1 MKAVP
6 KVNTDGLYLED
17 TLVDDAF
24 SGVVPFYANPPAPD
38 PAQPPETDTEADE
51 QPEEEPQPAG
61 YIVGIP
67 VPPGLYLPRFDL
79 SAWEAYQDDLAA
91 AQVAYQTAYEE
102 WASQPEEERGE
113 PPTYIAPEQPELW
126 IEGMTQEEIEALNPP
141 AEPTEMDLLQAAVQ
155 DLRSQNEQ
163 LQEMMEGTGEELAQ
177 MKTAG
182 AEQKQIV
189 DMVGAEQVKQDLTTL
204 DLKQQNSVIGAEL
217 VKKDI
222 SILDLYMQ
230 NQVLGQMLAALELK
244 ILAKGTGG
252 EENV

>member
-6 KVNTDGLYLED
+6 KVNTDGLYMED

-79 SAWEAYQDDLAA
+79 AAWEAYQDDLTA
-91 AQVAYQTAYEE
+91 AQAVYQAAYDDWSAT
-102 WASQPEEERGE
+102 PEEERGE
-113 PPTYIAPEQPELW
+113 PPTYTAPEQPELW
-126 IEGMTQEEIEALNPP
+126 IEGMTQEEIEALHPP
-141 AEPTEMDLLQAAVQ
+141 AEPTEIELLQSAVGELRSQDVQLQAAIT
-155 DLRSQNEQ
+155 
-163 LQEMMEGTGEELAQ
+163 GAGEELARV
-177 MKTAG
+177 KAAE

-252 EENV
+252 EGNV

>member
-24 SGVVPFYANPPAPD
+24 SGVVPFYADSLAPE
-38 PAQPPETDTEADE
+38 PELPPETDTEAE
-51 QPEEEPQPAG
+51 EHPEKEPQPAG
-61 YIVGIP
+61 YIVGTP
-67 VPPGLYLPRFDL
+67 VTAGLYLPRFDL
-79 SAWEAYQDDLAA
+79 AAWEAYQDEIAA
-91 AQVAYQTAYEE
+91 AQAVYQADYAE
-102 WASQPEEERGE
+102 WAATPEEERGDA
-113 PPTYIAPEQPELW
+113 PTYTAPEPPELW
-126 IEGMTQEEIEALNPP
+126 IEGMTQEEIEALHPP
-141 AEPTEMDLLQAAVQ
+141 AEPTEIELLQSAVG

-163 LQEMMEGTGEELAQ
+163 MQAAIEGTGEELAQ

-189 DMVGAEQVKQDLTTL
+189 DTIGAEQVKQDLTTL
-204 DLKQQNSVIGAEL
+204 DLKQQNGVIGAEL
-217 VKKDI
+217 VKKEI
-222 SILDLYMQ
+222 SIMDLYMQ

-252 EENV
+252 EGNV